1 MTLSFCR
8 DGDVKLSSHL
18 DSHPLV
24 SEQCEDLSHFTKRMY
39 KQCTTVFGQS
49 EPVKHLVEEL
59 QKFARSLIAWFSE
72 NSKAF
77 SDPNRAARH
86 YFLQAPPLHFL
97 GCHSLCPS
105 FSVCRAASY
114 AVSREVRFFA
124 DQPDEAKKSQVVN
137 SLRSILITC
146 WPEDAKVVTAQRSSL
161 VEALHNEAA
170 RAHNKSTYFA
180 KTWGAR
186 DDQAMGQHNQG
197 LVGMANTVMTKAG
210 VGHLNPLSQQKVQE
224 FDNKSAYH
232 RKHARENREK
242 AINQKRKRQEDERE
256 RRKLDEQA
264 GVPLHTPGESGCAV
278 ASVQAVTPCPHCAK
292 LCKGDRGVRIHLRTC
307 KKKL

>member
-1 MTLSFCR
+1 MSELLHSMSWLTHPLSLFHYLPDSLPASPCLFLSLSLYPCVYSCVSPCIFSRISLCLFLLPSLSLSVSLPMYLFLSLSLYIRVFFPVSLTVFLPVSPCLTQILLSGGYPDMTLSFCR

-186 DDQAMGQHNQG
+186 DDQAMGW
-197 LVGMANTVMTKAG
+197 
-210 VGHLNPLSQQKVQE
+210 
-224 FDNKSAYH
+224 
-232 RKHARENREK
+232 
-242 AINQKRKRQEDERE
+242 
-256 RRKLDEQA
+256 
-264 GVPLHTPGESGCAV
+264 
-278 ASVQAVTPCPHCAK
+278 
-292 LCKGDRGVRIHLRTC
+292 
-307 KKKL
+307 